1 MREGREFFD
10 TRLKSVEKKEKK
22 RLSKRER
29 RGNKKKLKNFK
40 RKE

>member
-10 TRLKSVEKKEKK
+10 TRLKSVEKNEKK

-29 RGNKKKLKNFK
+29 RENKKKLKNFK
-40 RKE
+40 RK